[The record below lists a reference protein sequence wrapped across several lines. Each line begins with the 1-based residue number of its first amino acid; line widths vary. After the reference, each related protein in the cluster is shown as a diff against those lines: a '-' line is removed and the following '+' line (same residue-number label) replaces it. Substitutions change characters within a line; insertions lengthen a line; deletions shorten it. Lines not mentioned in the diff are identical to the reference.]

1 MLAIERRNAIL
12 EKLQAEKRVV
22 VSELSQIYDVSEET
36 IRRDLEKLEN
46 DGFAIKS
53 YGGAVINENANL
65 DFPFNIRK
73 NWNIIEKQK
82 IAEIIGGMIQDGE
95 KIILDASSTAVAIV
109 KQLKGKKGLTLI
121 TNSVE
126 IVIETVDM
134 LSGWRILSTGGVM
147 KEGCLAMM
155 GPQAERMIKSYHVDK
170 AVISAKT
177 VWKDDGFFDSDELH
191 AAIKHT
197 MLKAAK
203 ERILAVDSS
212 KFGKMAFAKIGD
224 FSDITTVVTDQSPP
238 EDWCAFFEE
247 KGIHCIYPQ

>member
-65 DFPFNIRK
+65 DFPFNVRK
-73 NWNIIEKQK
+73 NWNIVEKQK
-82 IAEIIGGMIQDGE
+82 IAEMISTMVEDGE
-95 KIILDASSTAVAIV
+95 QIILDASSTAVAIA
-109 KQLKGKKGLTLI
+109 KQLKGKKNLTLI

-126 IVIETVDM
+126 IMVETLDM
-134 LSGWRILSTGGVM
+134 LSDWRILSTGGIL

-155 GPQAERMIKSYHVDK
+155 GPQAERMLKSYHVDK
-170 AVISAKT
+170 AIISAKT
-177 VWKDDGFFDSDELH
+177 VWKDAGFFDSDELH
-191 AAIKHT
+191 AAIKQT
-197 MLKAAK
+197 MLQVAS

-212 KFGKMAFAKIGD
+212 KFGKMAFAKVGD
-224 FSDITTVVTDQSPP
+224 FSDLTTVVTDQRPP
-238 EDWCAFFEE
+238 EDWCVFFEE
-247 KGIHCIYPQ
+247 KRINCIYPQ

>member
-65 DFPFNIRK
+65 DFPFNVRK
-73 NWNIIEKQK
+73 NWNIVEKQK
-82 IAEIIGGMIQDGE
+82 IAEMISTMVKDGE
-95 KIILDASSTAVAIV
+95 QIILDASSTAVAIA
-109 KQLKGKKGLTLI
+109 KQLKGKKNLTLI

-126 IVIETVDM
+126 IMVETLDM
-134 LSGWRILSTGGVM
+134 LSDWRILSTGGIL

-155 GPQAERMIKSYHVDK
+155 GPQAERMLKSYHVDK
-170 AVISAKT
+170 AIISAKT
-177 VWKDDGFFDSDELH
+177 VWKDAGFFDSDELH
-191 AAIKHT
+191 AAIKQT
-197 MLKAAK
+197 MLQVAT

-212 KFGKMAFAKIGD
+212 KFGRMAFAKVGD
-224 FSDITTVVTDQSPP
+224 FSDLTTVVTDQRPP

-247 KGIHCIYPQ
+247 KGINCIYPQ